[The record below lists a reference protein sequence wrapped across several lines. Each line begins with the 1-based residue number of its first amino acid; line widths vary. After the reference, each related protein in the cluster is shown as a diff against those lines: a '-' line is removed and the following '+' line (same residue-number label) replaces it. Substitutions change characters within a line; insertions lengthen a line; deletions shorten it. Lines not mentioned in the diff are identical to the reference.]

1 MQLRGGGK
9 AGLAHI
15 QEGSNG
21 GAAKGRPSSWRSAE
35 NEGVFSPDWK
45 ELPKCIEF
53 YSCSPVEISF
63 IVPNK

>member
-1 MQLRGGGK
+1 M
-9 AGLAHI
+9 HI

-21 GAAKGRPSSWRSAE
+21 GAPEGRPSSWRSAE
-35 NEGVFSPDWK
+35 NEGVFSSDWK

-63 IVPNK
+63 RVPNK